1 MVSVMKRVKEV
12 KQPRGGYIRPK
23 DFTILSFDDGKIL
36 HEDENIHSS
45 LIGMAVDY
53 LSRFLYGTSL
63 EDAFKISIRGAL
75 KVNEFDYAE
84 ELLKGII
91 GLDDTSIVNACKLVG
106 YDVAFRSGIAQ
117 YKPVKNIHPNEQTI
131 ENIRTMVERS
141 RVFNEKYRIIK
152 DGFTFEGGYTDI
164 ITTGDGDF
172 LTENTLW
179 DFKVTKTNP
188 TNKHT
193 LQLLVYYLMGKQ
205 SKHDFFDN
213 IDSIGIF
220 NPRLN
225 NAYTLDID
233 AVPKEVIDKV
243 AHEVIGY

>member
-1 MVSVMKRVKEV
+1 MI
-12 KQPRGGYIRPK
+12 Q
-23 DFTILSFDDGKIL
+23 
-36 HEDENIHSS
+36 
-45 LIGMAVDY
+45 
-53 LSRFLYGTSL
+53 
-63 EDAFKISIRGAL
+63 
-75 KVNEFDYAE
+75 
-84 ELLKGII
+84 
-91 GLDDTSIVNACKLVG
+91 
-106 YDVAFRSGIAQ
+106 
-117 YKPVKNIHPNEQTI
+117 
-131 ENIRTMVERS
+131 
-141 RVFNEKYRIIK
+141 

-205 SKHDFFDN
+205 SKHDYFDN

-233 AVPKEVIDKV
+233 TL
-243 AHEVIGY
+243 G